1 MSKGL
6 DALQDIKQLLSLN
19 QYGGDKDKQVVN
31 DELYIIEKELKA
43 LEILRAFDFEIEDY
57 TEELNGSVVAK
68 FKRII
73 LDNEEIDLLKEVL

>member
-6 DALQDIKQLLSLN
+6 NSLSEMVIHLNNKYAKTQEALDDFRN
-19 QYGGDKDKQVVN
+19 
-31 DELYIIEKELKA
+31 IEKELKA

-57 TEELNGSVVAK
+57 TEELNGSVVVK

-73 LDNEEIDLLKEVL
+73 LDNEEIDLLKEVLL